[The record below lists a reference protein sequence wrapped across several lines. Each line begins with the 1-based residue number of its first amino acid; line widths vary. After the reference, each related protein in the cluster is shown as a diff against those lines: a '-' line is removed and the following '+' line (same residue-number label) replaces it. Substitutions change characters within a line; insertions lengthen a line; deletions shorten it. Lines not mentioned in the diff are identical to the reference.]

1 MMTRKQW
8 DVLNL
13 TVASAQTMLRG
24 RIAEYEAK
32 GHDAA
37 MYQEWLA
44 EADQAREA
52 LTTLGAR
59 MPHEIWSKKE
69 AA

>member
-1 MMTRKQW
+1 MTRKQW
-8 DVLNL
+8 DLLNQ
-13 TVASAQTMLRG
+13 TVASAQTMLRS

-37 MYQEWLA
+37 MYQAWLD
-44 EADQAREA
+44 EADEARTE
-52 LTTLGAR
+52 LSRLGSAI
-59 MPHEIWSKKE
+59 PYEVWFAKE